1 MKTSIRILFTAAL
14 LLLGGCASHPTSSQ
28 PDWVIGDSATYK
40 SAQYLLGRGQ
50 GATQEDAKDR
60 ARADLAK
67 IFQVAVVASS
77 NDVQQFKSAGA
88 AGGQYES
95 QSSRSITTRTD
106 QIIRGIQI
114 AELWQDPSS
123 KDFHALAVLPRLQTA
138 ASLREQVSQLDDATG
153 NYITQSRNTNDLF
166 LKIAAA
172 NRALE
177 SQLERDS
184 LQKSLQVVDITGRGV
199 EAQWNAATLKAD
211 LDTLLK
217 RVRIASQVT
226 ADSTPGSADIVAGAL
241 AQAGFMI
248 ETGQNPDF
256 VLQARM
262 NLNDMG
268 FQEGWYWQ
276 RGSLEV
282 TLTEAANGRVRGTK
296 RWDIKAS
303 GSDRE
308 TSIKR
313 ALNQA
318 DAILKQELGATIIGM
333 ATSQP

>member
-1 MKTSIRILFTAAL
+1 MKTSIHSFFAAAL
-14 LLLGGCASHPTSSQ
+14 LLLGGCATKPTQ
-28 PDWVIGDSATYK
+28 PDWVTGDSATFK

-50 GATQEDAKDR
+50 AATQEDAKDR
-60 ARADLAK
+60 ARADLSK
-67 IFQVAVVASS
+67 IFQVAVVVSS
-77 NDVQQFKSAGA
+77 SDVQQFKSAGA
-88 AGGQYES
+88 AGGQYEN
-95 QSSRSITTRTD
+95 QSSRSITTRTE
-106 QIIRGIQI
+106 QIVRGIQI
-114 AELWQDPSS
+114 AELWQDPAT
-123 KDFHALAVLPRLQTA
+123 KTFYALATLPRLQTA
-138 ASLREQVSQLDDATG
+138 ASLRQQVGQLDDATS
-153 NYITQSRNTNDLF
+153 NYITQSRNSNDLF

-172 NRALE
+172 NHALE
-177 SQLERDS
+177 SQLERNT
-184 LQKSLQVVDITGRGV
+184 LQKSLQVVDITGRGI

-211 LDTLLK
+211 LDALLK
-217 RVRIASQVT
+217 RVRIASHIT
-226 ADSTPGSADIVAGAL
+226 TDSTPGTADIVAGAL

-256 VLQARM
+256 ILQARM

-268 FQEGWYWQ
+268 VREGWYWQ

-303 GSDRE
+303 ATDRE

-333 ATSQP
+333 ATGQP